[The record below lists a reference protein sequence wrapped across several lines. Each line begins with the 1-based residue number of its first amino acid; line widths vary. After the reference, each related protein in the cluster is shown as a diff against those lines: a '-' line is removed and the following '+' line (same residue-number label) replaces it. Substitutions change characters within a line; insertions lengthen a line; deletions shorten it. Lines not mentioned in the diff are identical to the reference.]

1 MNIDD
6 LKVYT
11 IASQLEVEVFEI
23 TNQIEYSWKIAQV
36 YQVKRSSSSVSA
48 NINEGWSRRFYP
60 KDYIRFL
67 AIALGSCDE
76 TKHHIKVMYN
86 IKCVSEPDYLNLYKK
101 YKNLSV
107 RILNLINYLK
117 KKYKIYTQI

>member
-1 MNIDD
+1 MNVDD
-6 LKVYT
+6 LRVYA
-11 IASQLEVEVFEI
+11 IAIQLEIEVVKI
-23 TNQIEYSWKIAQV
+23 INQIEYSWRIVQV
-36 YQVKRSSSSVSA
+36 NQIKRSSSSISA

-67 AIALGSCDE
+67 AISLGSSDE
-76 TKHHIKVMYN
+76 TKHHLKVMYN
-86 IKCVSEPDYLNLYKK
+86 NKCVSGLDYLNLYKK

-107 RILNLINYLK
+107 RILNLINFLK

>member
-1 MNIDD
+1 MND
-6 LKVYT
+6 LRVYI
-11 IASQLEVEVFEI
+11 IAIQLEAEI
-23 TNQIEYSWKIAQV
+23 VKITSKIKYHWKIPQV
-36 YQVKRSSSSVSA
+36 DQILRSSASVSA

-67 AIALGSCDE
+67 TIALGSSDE

-86 IKCVSEPDYLNLYKK
+86 NKCVFESDYLNLSKK

-107 RILNLINYLK
+107 RILNLVNFLK